1 MMEKETYLGLFE
13 IAKRLNITK
22 NQAKWFARRYINEI
36 RFQKRNIKDKLYN
49 FEDFKKVVEKRKK
62 HWELKT
68 ESLLNKNKKNGL

>member
-1 MMEKETYLGLFE
+1 MSNETYLGLFE

-22 NQAKWFARRYINEI
+22 NQAKWFARRYIDQI

-49 FEDFKKVVEKRKK
+49 FEDFKRVVEARKK
-62 HWELKT
+62 HWQLKI